1 MAALLGD
8 DDQTA
13 KRDRKTVDHRR
24 STESLRYVGRH
35 LRPDGSPMQRA
46 TQLVELVRQGI
57 GGSEDMHA
65 LRCERGAQVALS
77 IELDTATAAA
87 IRALDEHWD
96 GGGVPNGLA
105 QDDIPL
111 LGRILGLAQ
120 TVEVFVARDGVPA
133 ALAIARERSGRWFDP
148 ALVDVLL
155 RLEHDDAFWTTLRRT
170 DPQELVRALEPED
183 RVQVA
188 ESDRL
193 DRVAEAFAGIVDAK
207 SPYTGRHSEGVARIA
222 TSIGEGVGLVAADLL
237 DLRRAALLH
246 DLGKLAISNR
256 ILDKPGRLTEGE
268 WAAMRRHPELTER
281 ILLRI
286 SAFRD
291 LAPMAGAHHER
302 LDGSGYHRGL
312 RGPQLAFS
320 ARILA
325 VADVFEALTA
335 ARPYRGPLEPD
346 EALGV
351 MRADVPDRL
360 DGDAFAALEEWVRG
374 PRAPVGAMGQALV
387 PFVIPDL
394 PKVAVA
400 PS

>member
-1 MAALLGD
+1 M
-8 DDQTA
+8 
-13 KRDRKTVDHRR
+13 
-24 STESLRYVGRH
+24 
-35 LRPDGSPMQRA
+35 
-46 TQLVELVRQGI
+46 
-57 GGSEDMHA
+57 
-65 LRCERGAQVALS
+65 
-77 IELDTATAAA
+77 
-87 IRALDEHWD
+87 
-96 GGGVPNGLA
+96 
-105 QDDIPL
+105 
-111 LGRILGLAQ
+111 
-120 TVEVFVARDGVPA
+120 ARDGVPA
-133 ALAIARERSGRWFDP
+133 ALAVARERSGRWFDP

-222 TSIGEGVGLVAADLL
+222 DEHRRGRRPRGRRPPRPAA
-237 DLRRAALLH
+237 RALLH

-312 RGPQLAFS
+312 RRPQLGFS

-374 PRAPVGAMGQALV
+374 PRAPVGAMGPALV

-394 PKVAVA
+394 PRAAVA
-400 PS
+400 RP